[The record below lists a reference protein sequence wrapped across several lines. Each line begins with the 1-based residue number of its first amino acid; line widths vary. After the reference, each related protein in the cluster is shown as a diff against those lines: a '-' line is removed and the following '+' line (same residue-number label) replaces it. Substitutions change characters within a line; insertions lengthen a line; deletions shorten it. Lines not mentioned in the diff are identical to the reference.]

1 MTVCMTVLTGSAGG
15 PSRAQVLSSPAKS
28 ANTLSPHTNAA
39 LPKHTSNDH
48 QSPHLRP
55 GEAPAPPPRPS
66 ISASSFR
73 SFIATIP
80 FLSLTASLICPCVYY
95 GNPLHGST
103 ETESSEW
110 ERESSGGR
118 VEVAQVY
125 GRSRWSPP
133 NFTLIKQTEMCFD
146 RPEVM

>member
-1 MTVCMTVLTGSAGG
+1 MQDESRVKQVWTGQVGAMTVCMTVLTGSAGG

-110 ERESSGGR
+110 ERESSGGAGGGR
-118 VEVAQVY
+118 PGLWKVTVE
-125 GRSRWSPP
+125 P
-133 NFTLIKQTEMCFD
+133 T
-146 RPEVM
+146 